1 MEFTFPPPANIHTID
16 IDDAQ
21 DPSVLREE
29 ITETGTTPATEPPM
43 DTKATAYT
51 APQEVQDDFVDDY
64 DDDDFAS
71 DKGDTPPTYNDN
83 AQAELSSDDE
93 SDEESEEESGDESE
107 DDSEDSSDED
117 SDSSDDDNS
126 TTSAASEK
134 ERSRGFEYT
143 EVIDD
148 TSKAVPADP
157 PCDDD
162 LGGEAI
168 AAASTVAGVTAL
180 SSMRLR
186 RNLIIGVILAALGA
200 VALYYVW
207 RKIQDM
213 KKKIAQLE
221 QQQEMGLND
230 RDVQCISTQVLQDYL
245 KQTAVADDN
254 AAADDGDDGDDDTVA
269 AGWTVDE
276 EHTEDDDGGDCTA
289 DEAPTTTHQ
298 PDVPDLTVESSR
310 SNLDTIT
317 EATSETSDTPDDEPE
332 GVPDQPDHMTD
343 EQNPVD
349 DDAEKVQ
356 PGSHEDRPADDSS
369 EVVQTTDD
377 AETPEPPLSGDVT
390 ETKQTPRRRSR
401 REKKKYQGVS
411 LSK

>member
-29 ITETGTTPATEPPM
+29 TTEPVTTPTAEPPM

-51 APQEVQDDFVDDY
+51 APQEVQDDFADDY

-71 DKGDTPPTYNDN
+71 DRGDTPRTYNDN
-83 AQAELSSDDE
+83 AQAELSSGDE
-93 SDEESEEESGDESE
+93 SDEQSEDESEGESEDESE
-107 DDSEDSSDED
+107 DESDED
-117 SDSSDDDNS
+117 SDSSDDSSDDDDS
-126 TTSAASEK
+126 TASAASAKEK
-134 ERSRGFEYT
+134 SSGFEYT

-148 TSKAVPADP
+148 TCKAAPADP

-186 RNLIIGVILAALGA
+186 RNVIIGVILAALGA
-200 VALYYVW
+200 MALYYVW

-245 KQTAVADDN
+245 KQTAVADDG
-254 AAADDGDDGDDDTVA
+254 AVTDDDTVA

-276 EHTEDDDGGDCTA
+276 EHAAGDDEGDCTA
-289 DEAPTTTHQ
+289 DETPTAE
-298 PDVPDLTVESSR
+298 PVSTVETPSK
-310 SNLDTIT
+310 LDTIP
-317 EATSETSDTPDDEPE
+317 EATSETADTPDDEPE
-332 GVPDQPDHMTD
+332 RGPDQPDRVAPV
-343 EQNPVD
+343 QNPED
-349 DDAEKVQ
+349 DDDDDDDKSQ
-356 PGSHEDRPADDSS
+356 PGSHEDRPADDTSG
-369 EVVQTTDD
+369 VVQTTDENVD
-377 AETPEPPLSGDVT
+377 NETPEQPLSEDVT

-401 REKKKYQGVS
+401 REKKKD
-411 LSK
+411 